1 MKRVKGRRE
10 PEASVLGAVDNTVDA
25 YELLTLCRISP
36 KTQIHTRQESLS
48 NKRRSGQEV
57 KVRTNFRRLTE

>member
-48 NKRRSGQEV
+48 NKRRSG
-57 KVRTNFRRLTE
+57 